1 MYHSGKSDE
10 EKLVERP
17 IQKEETPKVIETIR
31 EKIGGFFKKDTA
43 HRDYPSSEPY
53 DGPTTT
59 TLRAAEVEGEPIH
72 GLVSVYSSG
81 RSDELPAVTIPVEEV
96 AVKEAKPKVT
106 KQVVA
111 VLKKPVPSRDYPVSE
126 AYVGELEDTIRSPE
140 VFGT

>member
-10 EKLVERP
+10 GKPVEKPQEKPEAAKVT
-17 IQKEETPKVIETIR
+17 ETLR

-81 RSDELPAVTIPVEEV
+81 RSDELPAVTLPVEEV
-96 AVKEAKPKVT
+96 AVEEAKPKVT
-106 KQVVA
+106 EQVVA
-111 VLKKPVPSRDYPVSE
+111 VLKKPVPRRAYPVSE